1 MLELLWFLLP
11 VAAASGWWVAQ
22 RNIKQSTHSVFDLSP
37 DYYKGLNYLLNEE
50 PDKAIDVFI
59 QLLDVDSDTVETHLA
74 LGVLFRQRGEVNR
87 ALRIHQNLVARPRL
101 NISQRHSAMLALA
114 EDYLHAGLFDRA
126 EEMYLQLTD
135 TQYKKKAYQHLLS
148 IYQQEQEWDKA
159 IEVAE
164 VLHHLMDKTFNCD
177 IAHFYCE
184 KAVRLQELQH
194 YPQAFEA
201 IEYALKQDPYCVRA
215 SLLKGD
221 LALLQGQ
228 KQQAISAFKQVEQQ
242 DLSFLSE
249 AIAGLKRCYEPAYK
263 SADFIDYL
271 HTLLLRYANINAAL
285 ALVDVAVEQED
296 PASAAD
302 FLSQHLHK
310 HPSIR
315 GLQRLL
321 ELNILPAGNTG
332 YIPLIQTSI
341 EQLLKNKP
349 IYQCSHCGFKG
360 KSLHWQCPSC
370 KQWNTI
376 KPIQGIDGE

>member
-1 MLELLWFLLP
+1 M
-11 VAAASGWWVAQ
+11 
-22 RNIKQSTHSVFDLSP
+22 
-37 DYYKGLNYLLNEE
+37 
-50 PDKAIDVFI
+50 
-59 QLLDVDSDTVETHLA
+59 
-74 LGVLFRQRGEVNR
+74 
-87 ALRIHQNLVARPRL
+87 
-101 NISQRHSAMLALA
+101 
-114 EDYLHAGLFDRA
+114 
-126 EEMYLQLTD
+126 QLTD
-135 TQYKKKAYQHLLS
+135 THHKKKAYQHLLN

-159 IEVAE
+159 IEVAH
-164 VLHHLMDKTFNCD
+164 VLHNLMEKAFNCD

-184 KAVRLQELQH
+184 KAVRLQELQQ
-194 YPQAFEA
+194 YQQAFDA
-201 IEYALKQDPYCVRA
+201 IDHALVQDAYCVRA
-215 SLLKGD
+215 SLLEGE

-228 KQQAISAFKQVEQQ
+228 TQQAITAFKRIEQQ
-242 DLSFLSE
+242 DLSFLFK
-249 AIAGLKRCYEPAYK
+249 AITGLKKCYKPAYK

-271 HTLLLRYANINAAL
+271 HALLSRYANINAAL
-285 ALVDVAVEQED
+285 ALVDIAIEQED
-296 PASAAD
+296 PAAAAE
-302 FLSQHLHK
+302 FLTQHLYK

-321 ELNILPAGNTG
+321 ELSTLPAENIS